1 MSEFKSGFIAI
12 IGRPNVGKSTL
23 MNAILGTK
31 VSITSPKPQTTRWQ
45 ILGIK
50 TLPHAQLVFIDTP
63 GMHDDNKRAMN
74 RYLNRVANSVVDDAD
89 IIIFMVDADQWYAED
104 DLALKRIQRTEKPI
118 VVVLNKIDAFESKA
132 EALPVIEKLNARIGA
147 ALSSRAA
154 SGAGSSDFSIVP
166 ISALKSENI
175 DTLENE
181 LIKLLPEGELMFPEE
196 QVTDKNERF
205 QIAEIIREKLIQQT
219 EEELP
224 YTTTV
229 EIEQIVEGEKL
240 TEISAVI
247 WVERDGQKAIVIGKG
262 GEKLKKI
269 GTYARRDIERLLDK
283 KIFLRLWVK
292 VKEHWTDDDR
302 ALRSLGYE

>member
-1 MSEFKSGFIAI
+1 MKSGFIAI

-23 MNAILGTK
+23 MNALLGTK

-50 TLPHAQLVFIDTP
+50 TLPNAQLVFIDTP
-63 GMHDDNKRAMN
+63 GLHEDNKRAMN
-74 RYLNRVANSVVDDAD
+74 RYLNRVASSVIDDAD
-89 IIIFMVDADQWYAED
+89 VIMFMVDADQWYGED
-104 DLALKRIQRTEKPI
+104 ELALKKLKGTTKP
-118 VVVLNKIDAFESKA
+118 VVVVINKIDTFENKA
-132 EALPVIEKLNARIGA
+132 EALPAIEKLNERISKV
-147 ALSSRAA
+147 LSSHDSEP
-154 SGAGSSDFSIVP
+154 SGVGSFSIIP

-175 DTLENE
+175 DTLQNE
-181 LIKLLPEGELMFPEE
+181 LIKLLPEGELMFPED
-196 QVTDKNERF
+196 QVTDKSERF

-229 EIEQIVEGEKL
+229 EIEQLIEGEKL
-240 TEISAVI
+240 TEVSAVI
-247 WVERDGQKAIVIGKG
+247 WVERDGQKAIVIGKR

-269 GTYARRDIERLLDK
+269 GTLARRDIERLLDRK
-283 KIFLRLWVK
+283 VFLRLWVK
-292 VKEHWTDDDR
+292 VKEHWTDDER